1 MKQETLIKA
10 GLTKNE
16 ARVYLALLDL
26 KIATAVEITRKSGVH
41 RVNCY
46 DVLERLREKGLIS
59 SIMKAK
65 KRIYEVA
72 DPKQLM
78 NLIKAKEEALSKI
91 MPSLQ
96 QEFKLKKEEQRVYHF
111 LGPEGVMQAY
121 FMILEQN
128 DTLYAMGGSGLNR
141 KYLKHRHELFD
152 KERKKK
158 GFKIKGLYYESVRES
173 KEAEMSLDSTVEFKF
188 LPEKYKTLC
197 MVDFC
202 GSLVLNLIPLEN
214 NIMAIVIENKALAD
228 TYRTLFD
235 FMWDNAKK

>member
-1 MKQETLIKA
+1 MKQDILMKA

-16 ARVYLALLDL
+16 SKVYLALLDL
-26 KIATAVEITRKSGVH
+26 KIATAVEITRKAGVH

-65 KRIYEVA
+65 KRVYEVA

-78 NLIKAKEEALSKI
+78 TLIKEKEEALNEI
-91 MPSLQ
+91 MPALQ
-96 QEFKLKKEEQRVYHF
+96 QEFKLQRTEQKVYHF

-128 DTLYAMGGSGLNR
+128 STLYAMGGSGLNR

-152 KERKKK
+152 KERRKK
-158 GFKIKGLYYESVRES
+158 GFGIKGLYYESVRES
-173 KEAEMSLDSTVEFKF
+173 KEAEMVRDTTLEFRF
-188 LPEKYKTLC
+188 LPDKYKTLC

-202 GSLVLNLIPLEN
+202 GNLVLNLIPIEN
-214 NIMAIVIENKALAD
+214 NIMAIVIENKVLAD
-228 TYRTLFD
+228 TYRKMFD